1 MKKKINIFL
10 VDDHDIIRD
19 GIKALIGTAGP
30 INFVGEASNAEE
42 GIPMILNSDVDVV
55 LMDIQMP
62 EMNGIEATEELL
74 KVKPDLKVI
83 ALTMHNE
90 EAYILN
96 MLQIGAK
103 GYMLKE
109 SGRSELIKGIETVY
123 KGGKYLNNSVS
134 VKLIDNLISSNSDS
148 EGTNSGVD
156 AVFTKREL
164 QIMGFI
170 VKGMTS
176 QDISRELDISKR
188 TVETH
193 RRNLFQK
200 ARVKNSISLVKFAM
214 DNKLVKR

>member
-1 MKKKINIFL
+1 MKKRIRIFL

-19 GIKALIGTAGP
+19 GLKALIGNTP
-30 INFVGEASNAEE
+30 SIDVVGEASSAEE
-42 GIPMILNSDVDVV
+42 GIQKILELDVDVV

-62 EMNGIEATEELL
+62 GMNGIEATEELL
-74 KVKPDLKVI
+74 KIKPDLKII

-109 SGRSELIKGIETVY
+109 SGKAELIKGIETVF

-134 VKLIDNLISSNSDS
+134 VKLIDNLISGNSDS
-148 EGTNSGVD
+148 VLLNENDD
-156 AVFTKREL
+156 AAFTKREL
-164 QIMGFI
+164 QIIGFI
-170 VKGMTS
+170 VKGLTS
-176 QDISRELDISKR
+176 QDISAELDISKR

-200 ARVKNSISLVKFAM
+200 ARVKNSISLVKFAY